1 MESIYIKGFKSIKEL
16 HLPLKPINILIGAN
30 GSGKSNFLSFFE
42 FLQQIYNKNLQGHIA
57 LNGGVD
63 KFLYNGSEV
72 TQEIEGKLTFPT
84 NAYSFILKKGENNLR
99 FSKEILSYYDNNY
112 EVSNFSTETYLHSSG
127 MPRAEYIK
135 DYLEEVRKYH
145 FHDTSKNAPFHKM
158 SNIKTDFLYL
168 YSNGSNIAAL
178 LYKIKQDKEEGEVSK
193 VYWRILKTIQSI
205 APYFLDFVLNPNE
218 NGYIELLW
226 RNKFSEQL
234 YNTYNF
240 SDGTLRF
247 IALTVLL
254 LQPKLPQTIII
265 DEPELGLHP
274 FAIAKLAG
282 LIKSASQR
290 GCQIIIATQS
300 VELINHFTPEDIIT
314 ADYKNGESVFER
326 LNEESLAIWLE
337 DFSLGELWKGH
348 FINGQPVY
356 I

>member
-1 MESIYIKGFKSIKEL
+1 MESIDIKGFKSIKEL
-16 HLPLKPINILIGAN
+16 QLPLKPINILIGAN

-42 FLQQIYNKNLQGHIA
+42 LLQNIYRKNLQGYVA

-63 KFLYNGSEV
+63 KFLYNGSKV
-72 TQEIEGKLTFPT
+72 TQEIEGKLTFSA
-84 NAYSFILKKGENNLR
+84 NSYSFTLKKGENNLT
-99 FSKEILSYYDNNY
+99 FSKETLSYYDNNY
-112 EVSNFSTETYLHSSG
+112 EVSNFSSETYLHSSES
-127 MPRAEYIK
+127 AKYIK

-145 FHDTSKNAPFHKM
+145 FHDTGKNAPFHKT

-168 YSNGSNIAAL
+168 YSDGSNIAAL
-178 LYKIKQDKEEGEVSK
+178 LYKIKQEKPK
-193 VYWRILKTIQSI
+193 TYNWILQTIQSI

-247 IALTVLL
+247 IALTTLL

-290 GCQIIIATQS
+290 GCQIIVATQS
-300 VELINHFTPEDIIT
+300 VELINYFTPEDIIT
-314 ADYKNGESVFER
+314 VDYKNGESVFER
-326 LNEESLAIWLE
+326 LDEASLAIWLE
-337 DFSLGELWKGH
+337 DFSLGELWKGN
-348 FINGQPVY
+348 FINGQPF
-356 I
+356 

>member
-1 MESIYIKGFKSIKEL
+1 MESIDIKGFKSIKEL
-16 HLPLKPINILIGAN
+16 QLPLKPINILIGAN

-42 FLQQIYNKNLQGHIA
+42 LLQNIYRKNLQGYVA

-63 KFLYNGSEV
+63 KFLYNGSKV
-72 TQEIEGKLTFPT
+72 TQEIEGKLTFSA
-84 NAYSFILKKGENNLR
+84 NSYSFTLKKGENNLT
-99 FSKEILSYYDNNY
+99 FSKETLSYYDNNY
-112 EVSNFSTETYLHSSG
+112 YEMSNFSTETYLHSSG

-145 FHDTSKNAPFHKM
+145 FHDTGKNAPFHKT

-178 LYKIKQDKEEGEVSK
+178 LYKIKQEKPK
-193 VYWRILKTIQSI
+193 TYNWILQTIQSI

-290 GCQIIIATQS
+290 GCQIIVATQS
-300 VELINHFTPEDIIT
+300 VELINYFTPEDIIT
-314 ADYKNGESVFER
+314 VDYKNGESVFER
-326 LNEESLAIWLE
+326 LDEASLAIWLE
-337 DFSLGELWKGH
+337 DFSLGELWKGN
-348 FINGQPVY
+348 FINGQPF
-356 I
+356 

>member
-1 MESIYIKGFKSIKEL
+1 MESIDIKGFKSIKEL
-16 HLPLKPINILIGAN
+16 QLPLKPINILIGAN

-42 FLQQIYNKNLQGHIA
+42 LLQNIYRKNLQGYVA

-63 KFLYNGSEV
+63 KFLYNGSKV
-72 TQEIEGKLTFPT
+72 TQEIEGKLTFSA
-84 NAYSFILKKGENNLR
+84 NSYSFTLKKGENNLT

-145 FHDTSKNAPFHKM
+145 FHDTGKNAPFHKT

-178 LYKIKQDKEEGEVSK
+178 LYKIKQEKPK
-193 VYWRILKTIQSI
+193 TYNWILQTIQSI

-247 IALTVLL
+247 IALTTLL

-290 GCQIIIATQS
+290 GCQIIVATQS
-300 VELINHFTPEDIIT
+300 VELINYFTPEDIIT
-314 ADYKNGESVFER
+314 VDYKNGESVFER
-326 LNEESLAIWLE
+326 LDEASLAIWLE
-337 DFSLGELWKGH
+337 DFSLGELWKGN
-348 FINGQPVY
+348 FINGQPF
-356 I
+356 

>member
-1 MESIYIKGFKSIKEL
+1 MESIDIKGFKSIKEL
-16 HLPLKPINILIGAN
+16 QLPLKPINILIGAN

-42 FLQQIYNKNLQGHIA
+42 LLQNIYRKNLQGYVA

-63 KFLYNGSEV
+63 KFLYNGSKV
-72 TQEIEGKLTFPT
+72 TQEIEGKLTFPA
-84 NAYSFILKKGENNLR
+84 NSYSFTLKKGENNLT
-99 FSKEILSYYDNNY
+99 FSKETLSYYDNNY
-112 EVSNFSTETYLHSSG
+112 YEMSNFSTETYLHSSG

-145 FHDTSKNAPFHKM
+145 FHDTGKNAPFHKT

-178 LYKIKQDKEEGEVSK
+178 LYKIKQEKPK
-193 VYWRILKTIQSI
+193 TYNWILQTIQSI

-290 GCQIIIATQS
+290 GCQIIVATQS
-300 VELINHFTPEDIIT
+300 VELINYFTPEDIIT
-314 ADYKNGESVFER
+314 VDYKNGESVFER
-326 LNEESLAIWLE
+326 LDEASLAIWLE
-337 DFSLGELWKGH
+337 DFSLGELWKGN
-348 FINGQPVY
+348 FINGQPF
-356 I
+356 

>member
-127 MPRAEYIK
+127 MPGAKYIK

-145 FHDTSKNAPFHKM
+145 FHNTGKNAPFHKM

-178 LYKIKQDKEEGEVSK
+178 LYKIRQEKPKT
-193 VYWRILKTIQSI
+193 YHWILYTVQSI
-205 APYFLDFVLNPNE
+205 APYLADFILEPNE
-218 NGYIELLW
+218 NGYINLLW
-226 RNKFSEQL
+226 RNKYNNQI

-247 IALTVLL
+247 ITLTILL
-254 LQPKLPQTIII
+254 FQPKLPQTIII

-282 LIKSASQR
+282 LIKSASHR
-290 GCQIIIATQS
+290 GCQIIVATQS
-300 VELINHFTPEDIIT
+300 VELINYFTPEDIIT
-314 ADYKNGESVFER
+314 VDYKNGERVFER

-348 FINGQPVY
+348 FINGHIEQLRK
-356 I
+356 

>member
-1 MESIYIKGFKSIKEL
+1 MESIDIKGFKSIKEL
-16 HLPLKPINILIGAN
+16 QLPLKPINILIGAN

-42 FLQQIYNKNLQGHIA
+42 LLQNIYRKNLQGYVA

-63 KFLYNGSEV
+63 KFLYNSSEV
-72 TQEIEGKLTFPT
+72 TQEIEGKLTFST
-84 NAYSFILKKGENNLR
+84 NSYSFTLKKGENNLT
-99 FSKEILSYYDNNY
+99 FSKETLSYYDNNY
-112 EVSNFSTETYLHSSG
+112 EVSNFSSETYLHSSG

-145 FHDTSKNAPFHKM
+145 FHDTGKNAPFHKT

-178 LYKIKQDKEEGEVSK
+178 LYKIKQEKPK
-193 VYWRILKTIQSI
+193 TYNWILQTIQSI

-226 RNKFSEQL
+226 RNKFNEQL

-290 GCQIIIATQS
+290 GCQIIVATQS
-300 VELINHFTPEDIIT
+300 VELINYFTPEDIIT
-314 ADYKNGESVFER
+314 VDYKNGESVFER
-326 LNEESLAIWLE
+326 LDEASLAIWLE
-337 DFSLGELWKGH
+337 DFSLGELWKGN
-348 FINGQPVY
+348 FINGQPF
-356 I
+356 

>member
-1 MESIYIKGFKSIKEL
+1 MPKMESIDIKGFKSIKEL
-16 HLPLKPINILIGAN
+16 QLPLKPINILIGAN

-42 FLQQIYNKNLQGHIA
+42 LLQNIYRKNLQGYVA

-63 KFLYNGSEV
+63 KFLYNGSKV
-72 TQEIEGKLTFPT
+72 TQEIEGKLTFSA
-84 NAYSFILKKGENNLR
+84 NSYSFTLKKGENNLT
-99 FSKEILSYYDNNY
+99 FSKETLSYYDNNY
-112 EVSNFSTETYLHSSG
+112 EVSNFSSETYLHSSES
-127 MPRAEYIK
+127 AKYIK

-145 FHDTSKNAPFHKM
+145 FHDTGKNAPFHKT

-168 YSNGSNIAAL
+168 YSDGSNIAAL
-178 LYKIKQDKEEGEVSK
+178 LYKIKQEKPK
-193 VYWRILKTIQSI
+193 TYNWILQTIQSI

-247 IALTVLL
+247 IALTTLL

-290 GCQIIIATQS
+290 GCQIVVATQS
-300 VELINHFTPEDIIT
+300 VELINYFTPEDIIT
-314 ADYKNGESVFER
+314 VDYKNGESVFER
-326 LNEESLAIWLE
+326 LDEASLAIWLE
-337 DFSLGELWKGH
+337 DFSLGELWKGN
-348 FINGQPVY
+348 FINGQPF
-356 I
+356 

>member
-145 FHDTSKNAPFHKM
+145 FHDTGKNAPFHKT

-178 LYKIKQDKEEGEVSK
+178 LYKIKQEKPK
-193 VYWRILKTIQSI
+193 TYNWILQTIQSI
-205 APYFLDFVLNPNE
+205 APYFLDFILNPNE

-226 RNKFSEQL
+226 RNKFNEQL

-290 GCQIIIATQS
+290 GCQVIVATQS
-300 VELINHFTPEDIIT
+300 VELINYFTPEDIIT
-314 ADYKNGESVFER
+314 VDYKNGESVFER
-326 LNEESLAIWLE
+326 LDEASLAIWLE
-337 DFSLGELWKGH
+337 DFSLGELWKGN
-348 FINGQPVY
+348 FINGQPF
-356 I
+356 

>member
-1 MESIYIKGFKSIKEL
+1 MESIDIKGFKSIKEL
-16 HLPLKPINILIGAN
+16 QLPLKPINILIGAN

-42 FLQQIYNKNLQGHIA
+42 LLQNIYRKNLQGYVA

-63 KFLYNGSEV
+63 KFLYNGSKV
-72 TQEIEGKLTFPT
+72 TQEIEGKLTFSA
-84 NAYSFILKKGENNLR
+84 NSYSFTLKKGENNLT

-112 EVSNFSTETYLHSSG
+112 YEASNFSTETYLHSSG

-145 FHDTSKNAPFHKM
+145 FHDTGKNAPFHKA
-158 SNIKTDFLYL
+158 SNINTDFLYL
-168 YSNGSNIAAL
+168 YSDGSNIGTL
-178 LYKIKQDKEEGEVSK
+178 LYKIKQEKPK
-193 VYWRILKTIQSI
+193 TYNWILQTIQSI

-247 IALTVLL
+247 IALTTLL

-290 GCQIIIATQS
+290 GCQIIVATQS
-300 VELINHFTPEDIIT
+300 VELINYFTPEDIIT
-314 ADYKNGESVFER
+314 VDYKNGESVFER
-326 LNEESLAIWLE
+326 LDEASLAIWLE
-337 DFSLGELWKGH
+337 DFSLGELWKGN
-348 FINGQPVY
+348 FINGQPF
-356 I
+356 

>member
-72 TQEIEGKLTFPT
+72 TQEIEGKLTFSS
-84 NAYSFILKKGENNLR
+84 NAYAFTLKEGENNLT
-99 FSKEILSYYDNNY
+99 FSKETLSYKKDNY
-112 EVSNFSTETYLHSSG
+112 EVSNFSTETYLHSLG
-127 MPRAEYIK
+127 IPRAKYIK

-145 FHDTSKNAPFHKM
+145 FHNTSKNAPFHKM
-158 SNIKTDFLYL
+158 SNVKTDFLYL

-178 LYKIKQDKEEGEVSK
+178 LYHIKQEKPK
-193 VYWRILKTIQSI
+193 TYHWILHTVQSI
-205 APYFLDFVLNPNE
+205 APYLADFILEPNE
-218 NGYIELLW
+218 NGYINLLW
-226 RNKFSEQL
+226 RNKYNNQI

-254 LQPKLPQTIII
+254 FQPKLPQTIII

-290 GCQIIIATQS
+290 GCQIIVATQS
-300 VELINHFTPEDIIT
+300 VELINYFTPEDIIT
-314 ADYKNGESVFER
+314 VDYKNGESVFER
-326 LNEESLAIWLE
+326 LNEDSLAIWLE
-337 DFSLGELWKGH
+337 DLSLGELWKGH
-348 FINGQPVY
+348 FINGD
-356 I
+356 